1 MDRMRIVRYF
11 GVLCSVLTVFAIAIM
26 LIGYQPWDIGHTA
39 TVVLLAIGAVACF
52 RVSHKKARTSRSS
65 R

>member
-11 GVLCSVLTVFAIAIM
+11 GVLCCVLVVFAVAIM
-26 LIGYQPWDIGHTA
+26 LIGYQPWDVGHTA
-39 TVVLLAIGAVACF
+39 TVVLLAVAAAVCF
-52 RVSHKKARTSRSS
+52 RVSRKASSPRSR